1 MIDPNIIDV
10 EASGLGSLSYPI
22 EVGISMANGKKYCS
36 LIQPE
41 PGWVH
46 WDESAE
52 AVHHLTREQLRVHGA
67 PPAEVADTLNT
78 ILAGQTVYSDG
89 WGVDKPWVTLLFH
102 AAHKPMDFRISAL
115 EMILSEPQIST

>member
-67 PPAEVADTLNT
+67 PPAEVADTL
-78 ILAGQTVYSDG
+78 
-89 WGVDKPWVTLLFH
+89 LFH

-115 EMILSEPQIST
+115 EMILSEPQMST